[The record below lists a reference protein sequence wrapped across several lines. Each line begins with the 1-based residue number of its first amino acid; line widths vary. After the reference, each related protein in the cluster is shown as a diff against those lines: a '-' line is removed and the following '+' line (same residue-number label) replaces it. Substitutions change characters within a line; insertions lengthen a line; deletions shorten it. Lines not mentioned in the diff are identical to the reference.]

1 MCVKKCDAGTCDIH
15 IRYHE
20 MKGRSKGKIFRAE
33 FHAVDCTV
41 SFAEIIFYNSRIN
54 TEATSERVL
63 QESRARV

>member
-1 MCVKKCDAGTCDIH
+1 
-15 IRYHE
+15 

-54 TEATSERVL
+54 AEATSERVL